1 LASERENKQL
11 LPTGLLTAEEKAMA
25 EVLSREIRLKRRP
38 TGMPDEVDFELVEVR
53 LPAPG
58 EGQMM
63 VRNVYMSVD
72 PYMRGRMNDAP
83 SYVPPFELSRPLEGG
98 CVGQVV
104 ASKTDRFQVG
114 DYVLGMKGWREF
126 YLSDG
131 SNLTKIDPRLGPIQ
145 AFLGI
150 LGMPGMTAYVGLLHI
165 GQPKAGDNVFVS
177 AASGAVGSV
186 VCQIAKIKGCRVVGS
201 AGSDEKASWLLD
213 TAKID
218 SVINYKKAQDL
229 RAEIQRFFPDGIDIY
244 YESVGGKH
252 LEAALENMKSFGR
265 VVLCGMISQY
275 NATRRQS
282 GPSNLFLAIT
292 RRLTLQGF
300 IVTDHMD
307 RRTQFYADMG
317 IWIREGRIKWKETI
331 VEGIENAP
339 KAFIGLF
346 KGENFGKMLVKIGPD
361 PAV

>member
-1 LASERENKQL
+1 M
-11 LPTGLLTAEEKAMA
+11 T
-25 EVLSREIRLKRRP
+25 EVLSREIRLTRRP
-38 TGMPDEVDFELVEVR
+38 TGMPDENDFELAEVR
-53 LPAPG
+53 VPEPG
-58 EGQMM
+58 QGEAL
-63 VRNVYMSVD
+63 VRNIYMSVD

-83 SYVPPFELSRPLEGG
+83 SYVPSFELSKPLEGG

-104 ASKTDRFQVG
+104 ASKTDALQVG

-126 YLSDG
+126 YLSAGGD
-131 SNLTKIDPRLGPIQ
+131 LIKVDPRLGPIQ

-150 LGMPGMTAYVGLLHI
+150 LGMPGMTAYVGLLDI
-165 GQPKAGDNVFVS
+165 GRPKPGETVFVS

-201 AGSDEKASWLLD
+201 AGSDDKISWLLN

-218 SVINYKKAQDL
+218 GAINYKTAQDL
-229 RAEIQRFFPDGIDIY
+229 SAEIGKLFPDGIDIY
-244 YESVGGKH
+244 YENVGGKH
-252 LEAALENMKSFGR
+252 LESALDHMKPFGR
-265 VVLCGMISQY
+265 IVLCGMISQY
-275 NATRRQS
+275 NATRRGP

-292 RRLTLQGF
+292 KRLTLKGF
-300 IVTDHMD
+300 IVSDHMD
-307 RRTQFYADMG
+307 RRARFHADMG
-317 IWIREGRIKWKETI
+317 TWIREGGIKWKETI
-331 VEGIENAP
+331 VEGIEKAP